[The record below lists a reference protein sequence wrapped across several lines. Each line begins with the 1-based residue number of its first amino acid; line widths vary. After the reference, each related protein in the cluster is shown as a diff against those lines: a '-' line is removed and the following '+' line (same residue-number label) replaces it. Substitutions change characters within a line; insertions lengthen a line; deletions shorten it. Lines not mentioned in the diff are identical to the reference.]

1 VYKQSA
7 YILVLAVAALVTI
20 GLVMLYSTGAFAPDS
35 HGDQFNFLK
44 RQSVWLVVG
53 FTFSIVF
60 ALVDYHWLQRSWY
73 ILFPAALML
82 LALCF
87 VRPIGMRVNGSW
99 RWIHVGSITFQASEL
114 AKLAS
119 IIFIAWWFS
128 KFEAKCKGFLMG
140 LLYPVAVIAILLTL
154 IVLETDLGTTLLIGG
169 VVFLMMFVAGASPK
183 FLGPLVLAGFAAL
196 LIIAWH
202 ISERQGRLLAFLHPD
217 QAQPLPAAH
226 CLKSA
231 HVKTRSVVP
240 DRATQHE
247 LVSPRAH
254 PDIACLC
261 MLDRVGQGFLDDS
274 IERYLG

>member
-1 VYKQSA
+1 MYKQSA

-169 VVFLMMFVAGASPK
+169 VAQGHALNQRARLALLPGGFQRPLQVIQHRQQLAGEVGMGVAPLLSQIALEVLLVVLEVSP
-183 FLGPLVLAGFAAL
+183 GPL
-196 LIIAWH
+196 
-202 ISERQGRLLAFLHPD
+202 EQG
-217 QAQPLPAAH
+217 
-226 CLKSA
+226 
-231 HVKTRSVVP
+231 
-240 DRATQHE
+240 
-247 LVSPRAH
+247 
-254 PDIACLC
+254 
-261 MLDRVGQGFLDDS
+261 
-274 IERYLG
+274 